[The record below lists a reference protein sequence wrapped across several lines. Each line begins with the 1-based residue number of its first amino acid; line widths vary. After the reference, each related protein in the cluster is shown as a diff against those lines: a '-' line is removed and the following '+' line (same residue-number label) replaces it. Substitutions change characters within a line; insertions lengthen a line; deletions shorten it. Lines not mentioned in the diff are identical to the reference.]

1 MARERILITV
11 KTYPTLSRKHGE
23 TVCTAGIRADGSWA
37 RLYPVPFRRLGDTE
51 QYRKFDWIEL
61 ETRKSTSDHRPETRH
76 PTDAKDMLP
85 VDHLG
90 TGDSWRARRNVLKNV
105 PVHREMLPLLEG
117 AKKNTVSLALFK
129 PTRILDFI
137 WEPCERNWDEA
148 KVAAMREMA
157 SQGELFEDEQWRQ
170 TFNLMP
176 KLPYNFSYRFEDAEG
191 NKRELQ
197 VLDWEAGQLYHN
209 CLRASGGDESVA
221 LAKVRQKY
229 MDEFLK
235 TDLHFFLGTM
245 KEFHG
250 YSPNPWVIIG
260 VVPLPHLPPI
270 EQMEFFE
277 ADE

>member
-23 TVCTAGIRADGSWA
+23 TVCTAGIREDGTWV
-37 RLYPVPFRRLGDTE
+37 RLYPVPFRRMGEEE
-51 QYRKFDWIEL
+51 QYRKFDWLEL
-61 ETRKSTSDHRPETRH
+61 EAMKSTKDHRPETHH
-76 PTDAKDMLP
+76 PMDAKEICP

-90 TGDSWRARRNVLKNV
+90 TKDHWKERRKALSKV
-105 PVHREMLPLLEG
+105 PVHTQMQPLLDG
-117 AKKNTVSLALFK
+117 AKKNTMSLALFK
-129 PTRILDFI
+129 PTQILDFI

-148 KVAAMREMA
+148 KVAAMRESA

-197 VLDWEAGQLYHN
+197 VLDWEAGQLFHN
-209 CLRASGGDESVA
+209 CLRATGGDEA
-221 LAKVRQKY
+221 LALSKVKQKY
-229 MDEFLK
+229 MSEFLK

-260 VVPLPHLPPI
+260 VLPMPFPPPE
-270 EQMEFFE
+270 EQMEFF
-277 ADE
+277 D

>member
-23 TVCTAGIRADGSWA
+23 TVCTAGVRADGTWV
-37 RLYPVPFRRLGDTE
+37 RLYPVPFRRLGDEE
-51 QYRKFDWIEL
+51 QYRKFDWVEL
-61 ETRKSTSDHRPETRH
+61 DAMKSTKDHRPETHH
-76 PTDAKDMLP
+76 PTDAKEIRA
-85 VDHLG
+85 VEHLS
-90 TGDSWRARRNVLKNV
+90 TKEHWKERRKVLGKIEL
-105 PVHREMLPLLEG
+105 HREMQPLLDG
-117 AKKNTVSLALFK
+117 AKANRLSLALFK
-129 PTRILDFI
+129 PTKILNFI
-137 WEPCERNWDEA
+137 WEPCERDWDEA
-148 KVAAMREMA
+148 KVAAMRGMS

-197 VLDWEAGQLYHN
+197 VLDWETGQLFHN
-209 CLRASGGDESVA
+209 CLRAASGDEAAA
-221 LAKVRQKY
+221 LSKVRQKY
-229 MDEFLK
+229 MDDFLK

-260 VVPLPHLPPI
+260 VLPLPHAPPQ

-277 ADE
+277 P

>member
-23 TVCTAGIRADGSWA
+23 TVCTAGVRADGSWV
-37 RLYPVPFRRLGDTE
+37 RLYPVPFRRLGEVE
-51 QYRKFDWIEL
+51 QYRKFDWVEL
-61 ETRKSTSDHRPETRH
+61 EMMKSTKDHRPETHH
-76 PTDAKDMLP
+76 PTDAKEIQTVTSLDTR
-85 VDHLG
+85 DH
-90 TGDSWRARRNVLKNV
+90 WRERRKVFERMEIHQRLQ
-105 PVHREMLPLLEG
+105 PLLDG
-117 AKKNTVSLALFK
+117 AKANKLSLALFK
-129 PTRILDFI
+129 PAKILDFI

-176 KLPYNFSYRFEDAEG
+176 KLPYNFSYRFEDADG
-191 NKRELQ
+191 KKSELQ
-197 VLDWEAGQLYHN
+197 VLDWETGQLFHN
-209 CLRASGGDESVA
+209 CLRRANGDEPAA
-221 LAKVRQKY
+221 LAKVREKY
-229 MDEFLK
+229 MDQFLQ

-260 VVPLPHLPPI
+260 VLPLPYPPAVQ
-270 EQMEFFE
+270 QMELFAE
-277 ADE
+277 